1 LFKAKLLIA
10 ESTTSSF
17 AMQRWSC

>member
-17 AMQRWSC
+17 AMQRWS